1 MKPAGARRAR
11 PDVPRRTLD
20 GTKRGSPR
28 CKQAA
33 RTQAP
38 RRPHDQEHIMKPT
51 DTPTPASPAI
61 ASPATASPATAS
73 PATASSAAAPPAAT
87 STAASPT
94 APRPLRLL
102 LVEDAA
108 TDAELLLSRFKRLGY
123 RVDSRRVW
131 TEETFSEA
139 LAGFAPELIVSD
151 HSMPTFDGLRALGL
165 ARAAAPGVPFIFISG
180 TIDAARSAA
189 ARAAGA
195 AECLPKDD
203 LGSLGAVLERALG
216 AAPGTGKGAA

>member
-1 MKPAGARRAR
+1 MKPAGARRPG
-11 PDVPRRTLD
+11 PDAPRRPLD

-51 DTPTPASPAI
+51 DTPTPASPA
-61 ASPATASPATAS
+61 TASP
-73 PATASSAAAPPAAT
+73 
-87 STAASPT
+87 AASPT
-94 APRPLRLL
+94 AASPASPRPLRLL

-108 TDAELLLSRFKRLGY
+108 TDAELLLSRFRRLGY

-139 LAGFAPELIVSD
+139 LASFAPELIVSD

-165 ARAAAPGVPFIFISG
+165 ARAALPGVPFIFISG

-216 AAPGTGKGAA
+216 AVPAAGTGAA